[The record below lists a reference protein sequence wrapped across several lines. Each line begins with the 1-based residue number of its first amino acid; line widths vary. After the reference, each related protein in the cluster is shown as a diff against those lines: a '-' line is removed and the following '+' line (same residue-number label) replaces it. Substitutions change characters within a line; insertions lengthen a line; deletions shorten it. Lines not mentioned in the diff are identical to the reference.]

1 MGERG
6 SVTDSVWSV
15 VRFLSKVLDL
25 AIFLRSGVTDVGF
38 VCGAFEFYLCNKVG
52 SPRRG
57 HSCCIVWIF
66 YGPSS
71 NCIMQLIWMR
81 FMLSLLK

>member
-38 VCGAFEFYLCNKVG
+38 VCGAFEFYLCNKVVREAVTLVALFG
-52 SPRRG
+52 FFTVPAATALCS
-57 HSCCIVWIF
+57 
-66 YGPSS
+66 
-71 NCIMQLIWMR
+71 
-81 FMLSLLK
+81 